1 MTFAQTAERTCEV
14 KSMKNNNNID
24 AVLLLIALFSVSA
37 GILLL
42 WIWHVWL

>member
-1 MTFAQTAERTCEV
+1 
-14 KSMKNNNNID
+14 MKHSSDFD